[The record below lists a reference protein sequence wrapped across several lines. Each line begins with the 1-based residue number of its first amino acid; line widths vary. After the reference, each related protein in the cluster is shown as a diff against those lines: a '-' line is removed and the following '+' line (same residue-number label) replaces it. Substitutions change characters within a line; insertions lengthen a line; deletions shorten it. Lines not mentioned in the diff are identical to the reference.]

1 MSVASRRLLELQADR
16 IEMVLASH
24 KVAGRVWG
32 GSVSPRLVTFDVS
45 PALGTKV
52 KNVAGLG
59 EEIAMALGVPRCRVY
74 REGGSIRVEVPLEEH
89 KSVSLLALCRQLPP
103 SLPPVTAVLGV
114 GRRGQPLLARLS
126 SPDIVHILVSG
137 TTGSGKTEVLRTMI
151 ASLAWYSRQSE
162 CQLVLIDPKARG
174 LTPFAG
180 LPHLLYPPLVEPA
193 DGAAALAELTVEME
207 RRDRAGVQ
215 RPRIVVVI
223 DELADLLMSG
233 GAEAERRL
241 LRLVQRGRGAG
252 IHVVGATQ
260 KPSAQV
266 ISSLIRSNFPMRVV
280 GRVCSAQDAQI
291 AAGLPGTNAERL
303 MGRGDMLAIM
313 QGQVE
318 RFQAARIG
326 EADIRRLV
334 VGLCA
339 ERGRPRQLSQGN

>member
-1 MSVASRRLLELQADR
+1 
-16 IEMVLASH
+16 
-24 KVAGRVWG
+24 
-32 GSVSPRLVTFDVS
+32 
-45 PALGTKV
+45 
-52 KNVAGLG
+52 
-59 EEIAMALGVPRCRVY
+59 
-74 REGGSIRVEVPLEEH
+74 
-89 KSVSLLALCRQLPP
+89 
-103 SLPPVTAVLGV
+103 
-114 GRRGQPLLARLS
+114 
-126 SPDIVHILVSG
+126 
-137 TTGSGKTEVLRTMI
+137 
-151 ASLAWYSRQSE
+151 
-162 CQLVLIDPKARG
+162 
-174 LTPFAG
+174 